1 MSIANIVDS
10 YPESYYTGDSSMY
23 SGDFIGVGQDFE
35 AIDSEITSCKFY
47 LKKEGSP
54 TGNAVAKLYA
64 HTGTYGVDGKPTG
77 NALSTSDNVDVS
89 TLGTS
94 SALKEFTFST
104 PYLTTAGTKYCIVI
118 EYSGGDSDNLVL
130 VGGDSMFGYL
140 AHSGNA
146 CRLTGS
152 TWEGTNILETI
163 FYVYST
169 KGAVKKNLYTIGSL
183 TTNSERDVYTSA
195 ILGKENSERGI
206 YTKSQTGESERGIYT
221 ESKAQPVGIPF
232 YETEKKYSVKI
243 YDRAGTTFKG
253 NYDPIGGYSFTKN
266 INAGVGELSVTL
278 PRKFD
283 DYGLGDDVNLLDEI
297 QIWVQDRDT
306 SGRKIYSGYVSGITS
321 FIDGDNQGIQ
331 LDVLGY
337 VSRLGMTLDWDGTN
351 ISTVRNS
358 KTPGE
363 IAKDV
368 IDNYRGRVSEERINY
383 GSATVDVAGTDISYT
398 SNAKSCLETVER
410 ARQMAGATWYWY
422 VDAENVFY
430 FDEYPTTPT
439 HLFVFGK
446 DVSSVEIN
454 RNVDSLKNEF
464 IFWNGLMAD
473 DDNFLSTRY
482 YNTASITAYWNRF
495 ENLTDGR
502 ITDDAT
508 ADEFADAFIN
518 AYKDPNVSMK
528 FEVKDNNLGEGYDI
542 EDIEPGD
549 TCKIL
554 NLDDSSV
561 VGDNMLITSV
571 NYTPEKAII
580 YVSDL
585 REITGRSLTNL
596 RRQLDTTVYGD
607 RPVDLTSEE
616 VT

>member
-1 MSIANIVDS
+1 MSDV
-10 YPESYYTGDSSMY
+10 E
-23 SGDFIGVGQDFE
+23 VGQSFYN
-35 AIDSEITSCKFY
+35 DSIRYLNSCKFY
-47 LKKEGSP
+47 LKKVGSP
-54 TGNAVAKLYA
+54 TGNAYAKLYA
-64 HTGTYGVDGKPTG
+64 HSGTFGSSSTGTGE
-77 NALSTSDNVDVS
+77 AIATSGAVDVS

-94 SALKEFTFST
+94 YSLIEFTFTGANKILLSADT
-104 PYLTTAGTKYCIVI
+104 NYVIVVSYYGT
-118 EYSGGDSDNLVL
+118 DSSNYISIGSDESSPV
-130 VGGDSMFGYL
+130 
-140 AHSGNA
+140 HSGNA
-146 CRLTGS
+146 CGIFYEFTS
-152 TWEGTNILETI
+152 YEWWYHDTKDTI
-163 FYVYST
+163 FYLYST
-169 KGAVKKNLYTIGSL
+169 SSISERGVYTTGKL
-183 TTNSERDVYTSA
+183 TNNSERLIHTTGGGVTGS
-195 ILGKENSERGI
+195 SRGI
-206 YTKSQTGESERGIYT
+206 YTTSGAADSERGIYT
-221 ESKAQPVGIPF
+221 EAKAQPVGIPF

-266 INAGVGELSVTL
+266 INAGVGELSITL

-297 QIWVQDRDT
+297 QIWVQDRDS
-306 SGRKIYSGYVSGITS
+306 SGEKIYSGYVSGITS
-321 FIDGDNQGIQ
+321 YINGDEQGIV

-351 ISTVRNS
+351 ISMVRNS
-358 KTPGE
+358 QTPGE

-368 IDNYRGRVSEERINY
+368 IDKYRTTVAEERINY
-383 GSATVDVAGTDISYT
+383 GSATVDIAGTDISYT
-398 SNAKSCLETVER
+398 SNAKSCLETIER
-410 ARQMAGATWYWY
+410 VRQMAGATWYWY

-430 FDEYPTTPT
+430 FDSYPTTPT

-446 DVSSVEIN
+446 DVSSIEIN

-464 IFWNGLMAD
+464 IFWNGLQPD
-473 DDNFLSTRY
+473 DTHFLSTRY
-482 YNTASITAYWNRF
+482 YNTASITSYWNRF

-508 ADEFADAFIN
+508 ADEFASAFIN

-528 FEVKDNNLGEGYDI
+528 FEVKDNNLGQGYDI
-542 EDIEPGD
+542 ESIEPGH

-561 VGDNMLITSV
+561 VGSNMVITSV

-607 RPVDLTSEE
+607 RPVNLTSEAI
-616 VT
+616 T